1 MFNKRA
7 LDIDPIARIL
17 TQTISSEKF
26 GTMWSEKLASK
37 PERLGIRRF
46 TRSIAHW
53 GEANLFIGSGEYGA
67 SCREETAPIL
77 KHKTCNS
84 ADLLRLKKM
93 YLDTDTLSKVVPLR
107 VLGSSKKSLDNF
119 SENKS
124 QKSTP
129 PTNSFRRIIIVKNI
143 VPNSGVTSILNQVY
157 GGPLERLVYNANK
170 KSSSLELFFVYPE
183 DAKRFLEFGSS
194 GMLVVNGR
202 HLKLE
207 WAGRSNSDLFD
218 KIHPTVSKQL
228 LREIEHYGSRRCL
241 IFSKPVPGKIVRS
254 DKKLFY
260 PNPKVHFSRELDI
273 EKIKQDF
280 TAFGDIIN
288 VGPVI
293 SRKLCF
299 SIQYTDIRSAI
310 MAKRDCESE
319 GSDMNI
325 KYGSWSIWYGTDTA
339 DKPCPEL

>member
-1 MFNKRA
+1 ME
-7 LDIDPIARIL
+7 IDPIARIL
-17 TQTISSEKF
+17 TQTIGSETF
-26 GTMWSEKLASK
+26 GTMWSEKLANK
-37 PERLGIRRF
+37 TERLGIRRF

-53 GEANLFIGSGEYGA
+53 GEVNLLNGSGEYGA
-67 SCREETAPIL
+67 STREDTVPIL

-93 YLDTDTLSKVVPLR
+93 YLETDTLSKVVPLR

-119 SENKS
+119 SDHKL
-124 QKSTP
+124 QKATP
-129 PTNSFRRIIIVKNI
+129 PTNSCCRIIIVKNI

-157 GGPLERLVYNANK
+157 GGPLERLVYNASK
-170 KSSSLELFFVYPE
+170 KSSTLELFFVYPE
-183 DAKRFLEFGSS
+183 DAKRFLEYGSS

-218 KIHPTVSKQL
+218 RFHPAVSKQL

-260 PNPKVHFSRELDI
+260 PNPKLHFSRELDI
-273 EKIKQDF
+273 DKIKLDF

-310 MAKRDCESE
+310 IAKRQCETP

-325 KYGSWSIWYGTDTA
+325 KYASWSIWYGTDTA